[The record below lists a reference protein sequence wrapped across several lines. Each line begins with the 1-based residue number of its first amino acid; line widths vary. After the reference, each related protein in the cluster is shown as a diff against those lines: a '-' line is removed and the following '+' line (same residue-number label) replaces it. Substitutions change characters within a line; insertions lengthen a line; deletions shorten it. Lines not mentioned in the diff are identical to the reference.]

1 MDNQYSIFDM
11 LPEDDPMRIA
21 FQPQKA
27 TDWKWSMKDYPSK
40 NGLKVFSCFACGG
53 GGQQWDINLPGAWGL
68 VAAR

>member
-27 TDWKWSMKDYPSK
+27 TDWKWSMR
-40 NGLKVFSCFACGG
+40 GG
-53 GGQQWDINLPGAWGL
+53 AIHRKTD
-68 VAAR
+68 

>member
-27 TDWKWSMKDYPSK
+27 TDWKWSMRG
-40 NGLKVFSCFACGG
+40 GLSTEKRIESVLLLRLRR
-53 GGQQWDINLPGAWGL
+53 WWHYGL
-68 VAAR
+68 